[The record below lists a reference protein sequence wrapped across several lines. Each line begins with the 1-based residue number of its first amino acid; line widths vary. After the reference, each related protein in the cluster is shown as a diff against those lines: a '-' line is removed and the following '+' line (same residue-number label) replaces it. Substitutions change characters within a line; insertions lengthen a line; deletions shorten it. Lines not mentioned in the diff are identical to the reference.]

1 MNDEQERLQPT
12 ISDPVDVMALFVTA
26 LKEQQADKERSEAI
40 AHEVF
45 ERTHPSQL
53 TFDLPDDLSRLRDEF
68 GALEAPGLPDD
79 DSDPDEYRD
88 ALWERLFSLVHE
100 KRTV

>member
-1 MNDEQERLQPT
+1 MTDEQERLRPT
-12 ISDPVDVMALFVTA
+12 MSDPADVIALFVMALNERRA
-26 LKEQQADKERSEAI
+26 NKDRSEAI

-45 ERTHPSQL
+45 ERTHSSQL
-53 TFDLPDDLSRLRDEF
+53 SFDLPDDLSRLRDEF

-88 ALWERLFSLVHE
+88 TLWDRLFSLVQS
-100 KRTV
+100 KRIV